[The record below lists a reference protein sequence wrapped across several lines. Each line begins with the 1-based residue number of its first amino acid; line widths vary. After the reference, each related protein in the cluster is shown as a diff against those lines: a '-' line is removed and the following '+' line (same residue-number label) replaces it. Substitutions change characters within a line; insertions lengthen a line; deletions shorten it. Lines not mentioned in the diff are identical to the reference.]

1 MLVQLLMKV
10 PSPGAI
16 INPIPL
22 HLPPSHQSPWTSSI
36 SLNRKRPLEEQ
47 STKLVMLKLF
57 VVLNLNLASPKSL
70 HQPSTPIHD
79 TDSLKALQQVLS

>member
-10 PSPGAI
+10 PSLDAV

-36 SLNRKRPLEEQ
+36 SLNKKRPLEEQ